1 MKVDA
6 HLATKDLR
14 SIPEMA
20 KAAESCGFD
29 GLLTSETAH
38 DPFLPLALAAE
49 HTSRIQLGTA
59 IAVAFAR
66 SPVVVAHTA
75 WDLAALSGGRFLL
88 GLGTQVKAHIERR
101 FSMPWGPP
109 VPRLREYVQA
119 LRAVWRTWQEEV
131 PLNFRG
137 RFYTHTLMTPFF
149 SPSPLAHPRIPVFI
163 AGVNTGLCRLAGE
176 LCDGFFVHPL
186 HTPRYLHHVVLP
198 AIGSG
203 LARAGRS
210 RAEIEIAVSCFV
222 ATGRPGAERE
232 EAINSVKRQIAF
244 YASTPSYRIVLEVH
258 GWQEIG
264 ERLQQMA
271 RYGQWREMGTLVT
284 DEMLEAFAVVGPEE
298 EIPSLLRA
306 RYDGLADR
314 ISWYREFSPEDAPRW
329 RKAVEILKGIA

>member
-6 HLATKDLR
+6 HLHPKDLR
-14 SIPEMA
+14 SIPETA
-20 KAAESCGFD
+20 RAAESCGFD

-49 HTSRIQLGTA
+49 HTSRIQIGTA

-66 SPVVVAHTA
+66 SPVVVAHAA
-75 WDLAALSGGRFLL
+75 WDLAALSGGRFFL

-109 VPRLREYVQA
+109 VPRLREYIQA
-119 LRAVWRTWQEEV
+119 LRAVWRTWQEGV

-163 AGVNTGLCRLAGE
+163 AGVNPGLCRLAGE

-186 HTPRYLHHVVLP
+186 HTPHYLRQVVLP
-198 AIGSG
+198 AIASG
-203 LARAGRS
+203 LGRAGRS
-210 RAEIEIAVSCFV
+210 RTDIEISVSAFV
-222 ATGRPGAERE
+222 ATGRTRDEVE
-232 EAINSVKRQIAF
+232 EAVSSVKRQVAF

-258 GWQEIG
+258 GWQEVG

-271 RYGQWREMGTLVT
+271 RYGRWEEMGTLIT
-284 DEMLEAFAVVGPEE
+284 QEMLEAFAVIGPEE
-298 EIPSLLRA
+298 EIPNLMRM
-306 RYDGLADR
+306 RYEGLADR

-329 RKAVEILKGIA
+329 RRAVEALKGRA